1 MCNGILTCAIDQV
14 CRTPCQFASECGTG
28 QVCTGNVC
36 AELSDLDVNGQLTR
50 VVPMVDGGVKDAG
63 KDSMPPDTQVE
74 NLPDPDTRPRDT
86 ATPDTTLS
94 PDTALAPDTSPP
106 DTRIVDLALPDT
118 NPPDTAPPAPDTAPI
133 DGASLV
139 LTGCS
144 APALSQRY
152 FCDDFE
158 AGLDKWVVSG
168 RDWNT
173 TATVSRSP
181 ARCVTDSPEGNYP
194 NGAKNEITLA
204 ASVDLTTAISPVLTF
219 WHMLGLHDNG
229 YITDYY
235 GDLTYVDASTDGG
248 STWTQLKRFTLT
260 DSTTTWAQVQLSL
273 ASVAG
278 KKAKLRFRLVD
289 QAGSGTKDGID
300 PTQANGWHIDDV
312 EIREAN

>member
-1 MCNGILTCAIDQV
+1 
-14 CRTPCQFASECGTG
+14 
-28 QVCTGNVC
+28 
-36 AELSDLDVNGQLTR
+36 
-50 VVPMVDGGVKDAG
+50 MVDGGVKDAG
-63 KDSMPPDTQVE
+63 KDSLPPDTQVE

-118 NPPDTAPPAPDTAPI
+118 NPPDTALPAPDTAPI

-168 RDWNT
+168 LDWNT
-173 TATVSRSP
+173 TANISRSP
-181 ARCVTDSPEGNYP
+181 SRCVTDSPNGNYP
-194 NGAKNEITLA
+194 KGAKNEITLA

-219 WHMLGLHDNG
+219 WHRLNLD
-229 YITDYY
+229 DY
-235 GDLTYVDASTDGG
+235 DHTFVDASIDGG
-248 STWTQLKRFTLT
+248 TKWIQLANYYN
-260 DSTTTWAQVQLSL
+260 SANTTTWSQIQLSL
-273 ASVAG
+273 AAHIG
-278 KKAKLRFRLVD
+278 KKVKIRYRL
-289 QAGSGTKDGID
+289 
-300 PTQANGWHIDDV
+300 DDYIL
-312 EIREAN
+312 EE